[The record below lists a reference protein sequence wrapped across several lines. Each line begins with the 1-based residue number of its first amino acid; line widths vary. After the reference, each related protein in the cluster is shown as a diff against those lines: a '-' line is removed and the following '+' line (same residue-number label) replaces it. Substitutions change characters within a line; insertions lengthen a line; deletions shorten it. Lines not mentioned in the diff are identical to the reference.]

1 MTAASPRRVFVL
13 VASTLG
19 LVYLATL
26 APGVTLWDAGE
37 FASAV
42 ESLGIPHPPGTP
54 LFILVA
60 RAWRLGLGFLPT
72 ALATN
77 LLAAVCTAVAG
88 GIAAALVARSTR
100 DLAVAFAAGLGFG
113 SIATVWLNATET
125 EVYSASLLL
134 SVVMLAVG
142 FRSGIEHR
150 YAIVGA
156 ESDSRRALLGRHDV
170 LLAYLFALA
179 PPLHLSAMVAAP
191 AAIAVATVDRDLR
204 LDASR
209 AWLLI
214 SAAVLAT
221 GVGTGSLP
229 ISAAGLVLLAGF
241 ALLVR
246 PRRRGLVAA
255 AKLTVVVAVGVTSIL
270 YLLVRA
276 RHDPAIN
283 QGDPSTLTGVVDLI
297 ARRQYD
303 VPGLW
308 PRRAPFWL
316 QLGNLIQYV
325 DWQFALGLD
334 HWVGASPLRT
344 PVTLAF
350 IALGIAGC
358 RWHLRRD
365 RRTWAVLLILVTSAT
380 LGVVVYLNLKA
391 GPSFGYGVLP
401 PTADREARERD
412 YFFALGFAAFG
423 LWVGMGAV
431 ALTRILA
438 RRSRRPGVALAG
450 PAIAA
455 LPFLLNWRA
464 VDRRREPAASLPNAF
479 ARATLE
485 SAPPRAVLFVAGDN
499 DTYPLWYAQV
509 AEHVRRDV
517 TVVTV
522 PLVPAEWYRAEL
534 ARRHGLYELADTA
547 RWKGTA
553 SELASVARHAG
564 RAGRPIAAAVGLE
577 PDLRAALGP
586 SWAFRGLVYV
596 SRQNPDSTAITDIDV
611 RGVDSTATL
620 IGRLFGGRP
629 VDANRVDDPAGG
641 YIATLLGCPTLAK
654 QAVSG
659 SGADSVRLLASVCNF
674 R

>member
-1 MTAASPRRVFVL
+1 VTPSSPRRAFAL
-13 VASTLG
+13 VATTLG

-42 ESLGIPHPPGTP
+42 ESLGVPHPPGTP

-60 RAWRLGLGFLPT
+60 RAWRLALWFLPT

-77 LLAAVCTAVAG
+77 LLAAACTAIAG
-88 GIAAALVARSTR
+88 ALAASLVARWVR
-100 DLAVAFAAGLGFG
+100 DTTAAVAAGIAFG
-113 SIATVWLNATET
+113 TMSTVWLNATET

-134 SVVMLAVG
+134 SVVMLYVG
-142 FRSGIEHR
+142 FQS
-150 YAIVGA
+150 GA
-156 ESDSRRALLGRHDV
+156 EWRAATIAGGADRRRTLGRHDLV
-170 LLAYLFALA
+170 LAYLFAVT

-191 AAIAVATVDRDLR
+191 AAIVLATVDRDLR
-204 LDASR
+204 VDGWR
-209 AWLLI
+209 ALGLAGAALL
-214 SAAVLAT
+214 AVGA
-221 GVGTGSLP
+221 GTGSVT
-229 ISAAGLVLLAGF
+229 SAAAGVVVL
-241 ALLVR
+241 
-246 PRRRGLVAA
+246 GLVAWARRGRGGAVADSA
-255 AKLTVVVAVGVTSIL
+255 AAVGVIAIGVSAFL
-270 YLLVRA
+270 FMLVRS
-276 RHDPAIN
+276 RLDPAIN
-283 QGDPSTLTGVVDLI
+283 QGNPSTVAGVLEVM

-316 QLGNLIQYV
+316 QVGNLFQYA

-334 HWVGASPLRT
+334 QWIGASAVRT
-344 PVTLAF
+344 PVTVLF
-350 IALGIAGC
+350 VTLGIAGSV
-358 RWHLRRD
+358 WHRRRD
-365 RRTWAVLLILVTSAT
+365 RRTWAALLVLVASAT

-431 ALTRILA
+431 AVASRLA
-438 RRSRRPGVALAG
+438 RRVRRREVASLGVVV
-450 PAIAA
+450 AA
-455 LPFLLNWRA
+455 LPVVLNWRA
-464 VDRRREPAASLPNAF
+464 VDRRRQPAASLPNAF

-517 TVVTV
+517 SIVTV

-534 ARRHGLYELADTA
+534 ARRLGLYELADTA

-553 SELASVARHAG
+553 REVAAIAS
-564 RAGRPIAAAVGLE
+564 RAIRANRPVAAAVALE
-577 PDLRAALGP
+577 PDLRAAIGDRWTL
-586 SWAFRGLVYV
+586 RGLVYV
-596 SRQNPDSTAITDIDV
+596 LRRDADSGAATAIDV
-611 RGVDSTATL
+611 AAVDSTAAM
-620 IGRLFGGRP
+620 IARLFAGP
-629 VDANRVDDPAGG
+629 VVADRVDDPAGR
-641 YIATLLGCPTLAK
+641 YLTSLLTCPDLSRRAARGTAE
-654 QAVSG
+654 
-659 SGADSVRLLASVCNF
+659 DSVRLLASRCNF

>member
-1 MTAASPRRVFVL
+1 MTEASPRRAFVL

-54 LFILVA
+54 LFILGA
-60 RAWRLGLGFLPT
+60 RAWRLALGFLPT
-72 ALATN
+72 AVATN
-77 LLAAVCTAVAG
+77 LLAAACTAVAG
-88 GIAAALVARSTR
+88 GIAAALVARWTR
-100 DLAVAFAAGLGFG
+100 ESPIAFAAGLGFG
-113 SIATVWLNATET
+113 SMASVWLNATET

-134 SVVMLAVG
+134 AVVMLYVG
-142 FRSGIEHR
+142 FRSGVERR
-150 YAIVGA
+150 YAIAGPEA
-156 ESDSRRALLGRHDV
+156 GSRRSLGRRDV
-170 LLAYLFALA
+170 LLAYLFALT

-191 AAIAVATVDRDLR
+191 AAIALATVDADLR
-204 LDASR
+204 LDVSR
-209 AWLLI
+209 AGLLI
-214 SAAVLAT
+214 GAAVLAT
-221 GVGTGSLP
+221 GAGTGSLP
-229 ISAAGLVLLAGF
+229 LSSGGLVLVAG
-241 ALLVR
+241 ASLLVR
-246 PRRRGLVAA
+246 PRRQGFIAA
-255 AKLTVVVAVGVTSIL
+255 GTLAIVIAVGVSSIL

-283 QGDPSTLTGVVDLI
+283 QGDPFTVTRVIDVI
-297 ARRQYD
+297 ARHQYD

-316 QLGNLIQYV
+316 QVGNLVQYF

-334 HWVGASPLRT
+334 PWVGASPLRT
-344 PVTLAF
+344 PFTLAF
-350 IALGIAGC
+350 LALGIAGC

-365 RRTWAVLLILVTSAT
+365 RRTWTALLILVVSAT

-401 PTADREARERD
+401 PNADREARERD

-431 ALTRILA
+431 TAARTLA
-438 RRSRRPGVALAG
+438 RRTTRPGIALAG

-464 VDRRREPAASLPNAF
+464 ADRRREPAAALPNGF

-485 SAPPRAVLFVAGDN
+485 SAPPGAVLFVAGDN

-509 AEHVRRDV
+509 AERVRRDV
-517 TVVTV
+517 TIVTV

-534 ARRHGLYELADTA
+534 SRRHGLYEVADTA
-547 RWKGTA
+547 RWKGTPR
-553 SELASVARHAG
+553 ELSSIARHVI
-564 RAGRPIAAAVGLE
+564 RTGRPIAAAVSLE
-577 PDLRAALGP
+577 PNLRSALGP
-586 SWAFRGLVYV
+586 SWTFRGLVYV
-596 SRQNPDSTAITDIDV
+596 SRQNPDSTAITNIDV
-611 RGVDSTATL
+611 RAVDSTAAL
-620 IGRLFGGRP
+620 IGRLFSAP
-629 VDANRVDDPAGG
+629 VDAGRIDDPAGR
-641 YIATLLGCPTLAK
+641 YIAGLLACPALAK
-654 QAVSG
+654 QVVSG
-659 SGADSVRLLASVCNF
+659 SVADSVRLLASSCNF

>member
-1 MTAASPRRVFVL
+1 MTAASPRRAFVL

-54 LFILVA
+54 LFILLA

-77 LLAAVCTAVAG
+77 LLAAVCTAMAG
-88 GIAAALVARSTR
+88 GLAAGLVARWTR
-100 DLAVAFAAGLGFG
+100 DSTVAFAAGLGFG
-113 SIATVWLNATET
+113 SMATVWLNATET

-134 SVVMLAVG
+134 AVVMLHVG
-142 FRSGIEHR
+142 FKGGTEHR
-150 YAIVGA
+150 YAILET
-156 ESDSRRALLGRHDV
+156 ESGSRRALLGRHDV

-191 AAIAVATVDRDLR
+191 AAIALATVDRDLR
-204 LDASR
+204 LDACR
-209 AWLLI
+209 TAFLI
-214 SAAVLAT
+214 GAAVLAT

-229 ISAAGLVLLAGF
+229 ISGGGLVLLA
-241 ALLVR
+241 ASSLLVR
-246 PRRRGLVAA
+246 PRRKGYIAA
-255 AKLTVVVAVGVTSIL
+255 ATLAVLIAVGATSFL
-270 YLLVRA
+270 YLLLRA
-276 RHDPAIN
+276 RHDPAVN
-283 QGDPSTLTGVVDLI
+283 QGDPFTVTGVVDVM
-297 ARRQYD
+297 ARHQYD

-316 QLGNLIQYV
+316 QVGNLVQYV

-334 HWVGASPLRT
+334 AWVGASPLRT
-344 PVTLAF
+344 PFTLAF
-350 IALGIAGC
+350 LALGVAGC
-358 RWHLRRD
+358 RWHSRRD
-365 RRTWAVLLILVTSAT
+365 RRTWAALLILVASAT

-401 PTADREARERD
+401 PNADREARERD

-431 ALTRILA
+431 AMARLVA
-438 RRSRRPGVALAG
+438 RRTKRRGLAFAG
-450 PAIAA
+450 PALAA

-464 VDRRREPAASLPNAF
+464 VDRRREPAASLPNGF

-509 AEHVRRDV
+509 AEGVRRDV

-534 ARRHGLYELADTA
+534 SRRHGLYEVADTA
-547 RWKGTA
+547 RWKGTPR
-553 SELASVARHAG
+553 ELSSIARHVV
-564 RAGRPIAAAVGLE
+564 RAGRPIAAAVSLE
-577 PDLRAALGP
+577 PNLRAALGP
-586 SWAFRGLVYV
+586 SWTFRGLVYV

-611 RGVDSTATL
+611 RAVDSTAAL
-620 IGRLFGGRP
+620 IGRFFGAAVNGDRI
-629 VDANRVDDPAGG
+629 DDPAGR
-641 YIATLLGCPTLAK
+641 YIAGLLECPTLAK
-654 QAVSG
+654 HAVSG
-659 SGADSVRLLASVCNF
+659 SAADSVRLLASSCNF